1 MNMATCCEGD
11 ILNHVIPFISQH
23 MEDPDWRKREAAI
36 MAFGSIL
43 EGPPAEKLKQ
53 FIDQYRFHL
62 RVEKTIRLNKP
73 ETPFENYER
82 LCQLL
87 SHDYPMNQ

>member
-53 FIDQYRFHL
+53 FIDQDRFHYP
-62 RVEKTIRLNKP
+62 VENNLFESTQKTHLKTMKGHANNYHTIIR
-73 ETPFENYER
+73 
-82 LCQLL
+82 
-87 SHDYPMNQ
+87 

>member
-53 FIDQYRFHL
+53 IIDQDRFHL
-62 RVEKTIRLNKP
+62 PVEYPRKSRRYLIS
-73 ETPFENYER
+73 FENYER
-82 LCQLL
+82 LCQ
-87 SHDYPMNQ
+87 

>member
-1 MNMATCCEGD
+1 MATCCEGD

-43 EGPPAEKLKQ
+43 EGPPAEQLKK
-53 FIDQYRFHL
+53 FIDQDRFSQHFMVFHC
-62 RVEKTIRLNKP
+62 RIV
-73 ETPFENYER
+73 FESVTR
-82 LCQLL
+82 PCQ
-87 SHDYPMNQ
+87 